1 MACDKYIPPEIM
13 ELHNDMVDKLD
24 NEIFGKEFHRLK
36 FLFSGI
42 PLSPTELD
50 AIKDIITLVRCL
62 MKYETIT
69 YGNYTKLTKR
79 LEKVNKRMVT
89 VVNEYATKM
98 SSVIYQ
104 RSGASDVYPETGSSV
119 IYQRSGASD
128 VYPETELPNEH
139 KRIKQKAGVQC
150 FNDPSRPANTEQTRA
165 CFQLSHEVTA
175 QDTDSTGFGTE
186 RDWQFHLDWIS
197 EKIPNEIDGVA
208 TLLGIASDKQTLI
221 KNDHNTKHEQCFHV
235 LWEWYRSRES
245 KVDNIEVLYEA
256 LTSMGRTDITE
267 SDKPKPSSFQNQIHN
282 IPLPIERLSEKDL
295 LNVSKEIGAQYPS
308 LARYFG
314 IKEGEIHAS
323 KHDKDG
329 IQAQA
334 RDILQKC
341 FKQKLLFTRNQLC
354 DGLNYTNRRDIV
366 DKLISGWS

>member
-50 AIKDIITLVRCL
+50 AIEDIGTLVRCL

-89 VVNEYATKM
+89 VVNEYASKM
-98 SSVIYQ
+98 SS
-104 RSGASDVYPETGSSV
+104 
-119 IYQRSGASD
+119 

-139 KRIKQKAGVQC
+139 KRIKQEAGVQC

-221 KNDHNTKHEQCFHV
+221 KNDHNTKREQCFHV

-295 LNVSKEIGAQYPS
+295 LKVSKEIGAQYPS